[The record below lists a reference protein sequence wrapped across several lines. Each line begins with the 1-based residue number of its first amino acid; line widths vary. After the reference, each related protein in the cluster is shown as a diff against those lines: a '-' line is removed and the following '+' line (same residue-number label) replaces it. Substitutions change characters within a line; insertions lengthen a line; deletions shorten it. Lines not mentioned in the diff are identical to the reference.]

1 MSFLYE
7 IAKLGKKIKIAHKI
21 NMKIP
26 SEQIKKATGLTDEE
40 LENKIV
46 KVNIKKAEVE
56 YVIG

>member
-7 IAKLGKKIKIAHKI
+7 FAKLDKKIKIAHKI

-40 LENKIV
+40 LEKLKSKI
-46 KVNIKKAEVE
+46 
-56 YVIG
+56 